1 MKRKFL
7 LLIVLVLALVV
18 AFGSCADENPQG
30 LLFIT
35 KDDGTYA
42 VAIGDAKN
50 LSRIEIPAT
59 YKGAPVTEIGRFE
72 GPNSILKEVIIPAG
86 VTNIGDLAF
95 NACGALTSI
104 EFAENSKLTSIGNCA
119 FQNCTS
125 LTSITI
131 PDGVTSIG
139 ADAFYN
145 CNSLT
150 GINIPESVTSI
161 GHSAFEDCASLVYN
175 EYDNAYYL
183 GNSTNPY
190 VVLVKAKD
198 TSITSCTINA
208 DTKFIYTSAFEGCT
222 DLASVTVPDS
232 VTSIDSSA
240 FSGCK
245 SLARNEYDNAYY
257 LGNATNPYLVL
268 IKAKSTSIASC
279 SINANAKFI
288 YTSAFEG
295 CTALTSVTIPDSVTS
310 IGSNAFRDCT
320 GLNSITIPEG
330 VASIGNRAFCGCNGV
345 TDIAIPDSVT
355 SIGDGAFEGCTGLTG
370 IAIPDSITS
379 IGNYVFS
386 SCQGLTD
393 IAIPAGVT
401 SIGDG
406 AFEGCTA
413 LTGITIPNSV
423 IRIGISAFEGCTSLT
438 DVYYTGSEAEWSTMG
453 IDSENEPLSRAT
465 VHYNYVPE
473 S

>member
-7 LLIVLVLALVV
+7 LLIALALALV
-18 AFGSCADENPQG
+18 AMFSSCADENPQG

-72 GPNSILKEVIIPAG
+72 GPNPILKEVIIPDS
-86 VTNIGDLAF
+86 VTSIDVYAF

-139 ADAFYN
+139 DSAFYN

-150 GINIPESVTSI
+150 SITIPDSVTSI
-161 GHSAFEDCASLVYN
+161 DDGAFEGCESLMYN

-190 VVLVKAKD
+190 MVLVKAKD

-222 DLASVTVPDS
+222 DLASVTIPDS
-232 VTSIDSSA
+232 VTSIGDLA

-268 IKAKSTSIASC
+268 IKAKSATIASC

-295 CTALTSVTIPDSVTS
+295 CTALTSVTVPDSITS
-310 IGSNAFRDCT
+310 IGSYAFRDCT
-320 GLNSITIPEG
+320 SLNSITIPEG
-330 VASIGNRAFCGCNGV
+330 VASIGTRAFCGCNGI

-355 SIGDGAFEGCTGLTG
+355 SIDDGAFEGCTGLTG
-370 IAIPDSITS
+370 ITLPDSITS

-386 SCQGLTD
+386 SCQGLTGITLPD
-393 IAIPAGVT
+393 SVT
-401 SIGDG
+401 SINDG
-406 AFEGCTA
+406 AFEGCTG
-413 LTGITIPNSV
+413 LTDITIPNSV
-423 IRIGISAFEGCTSLT
+423 IRIGISAFYNCTSLT

-453 IDSENEPLSRAT
+453 IDSDNEPLSRAT

-473 S
+473 G